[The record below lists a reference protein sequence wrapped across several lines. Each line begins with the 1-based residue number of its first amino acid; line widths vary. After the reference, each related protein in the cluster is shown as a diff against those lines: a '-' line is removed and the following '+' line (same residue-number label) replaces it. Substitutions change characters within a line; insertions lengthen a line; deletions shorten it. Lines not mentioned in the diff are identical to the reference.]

1 MSKEHFIDTVK
12 AVSPNPAN
20 AVTYNKW
27 KILLLLFL
35 ANMLNFFDRTIPA
48 IIIEPLRFEFN
59 LSDLQLGFVAASF
72 TLVYAIAGLPFG
84 RLADKGSRKK
94 IIGWGLMAWSGFTAL
109 NAAAWNFVSF
119 FLVRMGVGIGEA
131 SYAPAAN
138 SLIGDLFPAE
148 KRARAMGIFMLGL
161 PLGLILAFFT
171 VGAIAEAFDSW
182 RAPFIVA
189 AIPGFLLAIFFF
201 IIKEPPRG
209 ASEGEHYVAKTV
221 HQPIR
226 TLLKIKTLRWII
238 LSGLSVNFAVYAGNS
253 FFVPLFQRYFG
264 LSLTQSAVTTG
275 CIVGITGLIGLTV
288 GGVIADKIHQ
298 RFARGRLV
306 FGAICLLISAFS
318 IAIALYLGNDSL
330 TAVVILLSVG
340 WLASYNYYTTVYPA
354 IQDVVEPNLRA
365 TAMALYF
372 ACMYILGGAFGPI
385 VVGALSDHFS
395 QAAMLASDTMIMT
408 EHFKAIGLHSALFVI
423 PVAFFFTAIFI
434 YLSSRTFIKDAQR
447 SNS

>member
-1 MSKEHFIDTVK
+1 MEWF
-12 AVSPNPAN
+12 
-20 AVTYNKW
+20 Y
-27 KILLLLFL
+27 
-35 ANMLNFFDRTIPA
+35 RTQCSSM
-48 IIIEPLRFEFN
+48 EFC
-59 LSDLQLGFVAASF
+59 FV
-72 TLVYAIAGLPFG
+72 
-84 RLADKGSRKK
+84 
-94 IIGWGLMAWSGFTAL
+94 
-109 NAAAWNFVSF
+109 
-119 FLVRMGVGIGEA
+119 FLVRMGVGVGEA

-189 AIPGFLLAIFFF
+189 AIPGFILALFFF
-201 IIKEPPRG
+201 KMKEPPRG
-209 ASEGEHYVAKTV
+209 ASEGENYTAKTV
-221 HQPIR
+221 QNPIR

-264 LSLTQSAVTTG
+264 LSLTQSAVITG
-275 CIVGITGLIGLTV
+275 CIVGITGLIGLTL

-306 FGAICLLISAFS
+306 FGAICLFISAIF
-318 IAIALYLGNDSL
+318 IGIALYLGNDSL
-330 TAVVILLSVG
+330 TAVVILLSLG

-365 TAMALYF
+365 TAMAVYF

-395 QAAMLASDTMIMT
+395 QAAMLASGSAVMT
-408 EHFKAIGLHSALFVI
+408 EHFKAVGLHNALFVI
-423 PVAFFFTAIFI
+423 PVALFFIAVFV
-434 YLSSRTFIKDAQR
+434 YLSSRSFVQDTRRLQ
-447 SNS
+447 